1 MKALLLAAGFGSRLG
16 QLTKTSPKPLI
27 NVGDTPILDFCL
39 GQLANAGVTDVVINT
54 HYLSD
59 QIETY
64 LETYTAPLKIS
75 LSFEEHLLGTAGTLK
90 KHFDK
95 LATDDFIVMHA
106 DNYFSQPLT
115 MFEAEHKKRE
125 VGIFGTLG
133 TFETQ
138 TPETCGVLVLNPDKT
153 IREFHEKV
161 ANPPSNLA
169 NAAIYFFTPEI
180 EKSLFELNEQE
191 NDISKYLIPKIMNGL
206 FTHNFDG
213 LFVDIGTPE
222 GLKKARDYD
231 DELRRSKT
239 I

>member
-16 QLTKTSPKPLI
+16 DLTKATPKPLI
-27 NVGDTPILDFCL
+27 KVGDAPILDFCL
-39 GQLANAGVTDVVINT
+39 SQLVDSGVTEVVINT
-54 HYLSD
+54 HYLAE
-59 QIETY
+59 QIEY
-64 LETYTAPLKIS
+64 FLERYTTPLKIS
-75 LSFEEHLLGTAGTLK
+75 LSYEERLLGTAGTLQ

-95 LATDDFIVMHA
+95 LASDDFIVMHA
-106 DNYFSQPLT
+106 DNYFSHPMTRLV
-115 MFEAEHKKRE
+115 AAHKKRE
-125 VGIFGTLG
+125 IGNFGTLG

-138 TPETCGVLVLNPDKT
+138 SPENCGVLILNPDKT

-180 EKSLFELNEQE
+180 ERSLFELNEEE
-191 NDISKYLIPKIMNGL
+191 NDISKYLIPKIMQGL
-206 FTHNFDG
+206 STHNFDG

-222 GLKKARDYD
+222 GLKLANDY
-231 DELRRSKT
+231 EAESSRSKT